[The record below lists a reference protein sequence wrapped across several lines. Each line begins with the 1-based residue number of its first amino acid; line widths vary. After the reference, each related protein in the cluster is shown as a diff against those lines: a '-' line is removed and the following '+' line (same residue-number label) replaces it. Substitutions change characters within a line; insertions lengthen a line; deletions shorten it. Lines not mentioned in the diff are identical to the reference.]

1 MITMENIEYIKY
13 EIGRAYCEDKFL
25 GEEGLHVANEF
36 EKIRYVTNK
45 LFDMIPY
52 VIEFTEKDPYESA
65 REMRD
70 KVKEYGIIKIYTVTD
85 GHPFLS
91 QEDND
96 KFRAVHDV
104 FAHLVC
110 GCPFT
115 FRGEYTAYLEQRKY
129 YPKSTWNVLFSEI
142 PAQTC
147 AYYYKGDFSFKQ
159 RAFEAPTTWLNMC
172 RGVESDYSKNSI
184 LRPLLYGVNIN
195 RGVGTPRHSA

>member
-1 MITMENIEYIKY
+1 MRENIEYIKY

-25 GEEGLHVANEF
+25 GEDSQHVANVYK
-36 EKIRYVTNK
+36 KIVHVTNK

-52 VIEFTEKDPYESA
+52 IVDFTTDDPYESA
-65 REMRD
+65 REMRS
-70 KVKEYGIIKIYTVTD
+70 KVKETGRIKIYTVSSP
-85 GHPFLS
+85 HPFIS
-91 QEDND
+91 DEDNS

-115 FRGEYTAYLEQRKY
+115 FEGEYTAYLEQRKY
-129 YPKSTWNVLFSEI
+129 YDKSTWNVLFSEI

-147 AYYYKGDFSFKQ
+147 AYYYVGSFNFEQ

-172 RGVESDYSKNSI
+172 KGIERNYTKNSI
-184 LRPLLYGVNIN
+184 LRPLLYGVS
-195 RGVGTPRHSA
+195 GSPRHSA